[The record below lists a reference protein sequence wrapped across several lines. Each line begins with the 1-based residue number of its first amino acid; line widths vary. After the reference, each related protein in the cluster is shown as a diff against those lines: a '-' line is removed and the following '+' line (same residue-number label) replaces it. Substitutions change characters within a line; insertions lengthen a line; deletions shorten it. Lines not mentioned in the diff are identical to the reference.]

1 MLENCN
7 PNSTQKLKRL
17 LIKLGSKCN
26 LQCKYCHQR
35 KVNYKFNDDILKFLQ
50 NCNDLECITFS
61 GGEPLLFKSEIQKII
76 DTVKDKNVQFKIVTN
91 GTLFNNDTID
101 WINRN
106 NIVIG
111 MSFDGFKNLRGM
123 TADFTA
129 LDEIKNFS
137 GVSTV
142 VTNKFN
148 WDDFVNDIAQL
159 VNDTGRNLLA
169 IPNFVHQTKEAPN
182 FDLVDQTTIDKYIDF
197 VSYELELEYDYLKNH
212 NIPLESLPY
221 LYRYVTQ
228 FIRSDLADVRG
239 VKCCNEQYI
248 AMNTE
253 GDFLLCGYGEEK
265 VGNIYSGID
274 FDKVESF
281 IPDRCKHCGLWRQ
294 CRNTCITNITEN
306 ECYIYKQLYSK
317 FKQLEFRYGK
327 IEVGNGT
334 K

>member
-182 FDLVDQTTIDKYIDF
+182 FDLCCGHKLAFAFCGHIKQYRQQFFLASATTKLLVVLFQYG
-197 VSYELELEYDYLKNH
+197 YLIGVKPIGKRPALRQVFGLSVH
-212 NIPLESLPY
+212 Q
-221 LYRYVTQ
+221 VVWQ
-228 FIRSDLADVRG
+228 RG
-239 VKCCNEQYI
+239 VKRVL
-248 AMNTE
+248 NTLHLK
-253 GDFLLCGYGEEK
+253 G
-265 VGNIYSGID
+265 
-274 FDKVESF
+274 
-281 IPDRCKHCGLWRQ
+281 
-294 CRNTCITNITEN
+294 
-306 ECYIYKQLYSK
+306 
-317 FKQLEFRYGK
+317 
-327 IEVGNGT
+327 
-334 K
+334 